1 MPGCDLRYPVGTVDG
16 GRARIGSGLAEAVL
30 VLPSTGRGLLALP
43 RRDVILFFGVVGR
56 QVPVYAGSG
65 REVGYGVWEDGV
77 FRIYAG
83 EEAAPPIEISAR
95 DLRRAVRAL
104 PKAGTAYRRVTPRRE
119 SGPSNPAPV

>member
-1 MPGCDLRYPVGTVDG
+1 MPGCDLRRPVGTVDG

-95 DLRRAVRAL
+95 DLRGAVRAL
-104 PKAGTAYRRVTPRRE
+104 PKAGTAYRGEARCQP
-119 SGPSNPAPV
+119 

>member
-1 MPGCDLRYPVGTVDG
+1 MSYPIGTVDG

-56 QVPVYAGSG
+56 RTPVYAGSG

-83 EEAAPPIEISAR
+83 EEAAPRSTLSPDFFAPIGPRPPSIGNPYY
-95 DLRRAVRAL
+95 LAL
-104 PKAGTAYRRVTPRRE
+104 
-119 SGPSNPAPV
+119 